1 MEKQNAVIYILTN
14 PSFPEWVKI
23 GYAHDAKER
32 VKQLNRSEAVPF
44 AFRLYATYE
53 VNKEFSDKELHRI
66 IDSLNKDLRSSEN
79 IDGKNRVREFYQMSA
94 EDAYQLLKC
103 IANISGTTDRLKLH
117 KQSKQEAAE
126 EQQAEEV
133 REKARLKSFDFEENG
148 IPVGSELEFVD
159 DPNIK
164 VKVISNRKIEYKGKE
179 TSVSALAQELK
190 GFNHSVQGTLWFTYK
205 GKRLVDI
212 RQKDCLN
219 NKLL

>member
-1 MEKQNAVIYILTN
+1 METTKAFIYILTN

-53 VNKEFSDKELHRI
+53 VHKEFSDKELHRI
-66 IDSLNKDLRSSEN
+66 IDSLNKDLRSTEN

-103 IANISGTTDRLKLH
+103 IANISGTTDRLKLY
-117 KQSKQEAAE
+117 KQTKQEAE
-126 EQQAEEV
+126 DEKQAEEV
-133 REKARLKSFDFEENG
+133 REKVRLKSFDFVENG
-148 IPVGSELEFVD
+148 IPVGSELEYVD

-164 VKVISNRKIEYKGKE
+164 VKVLNNRQIEYNGQE
-179 TSVSALAQELK
+179 TSVSKLAQQLK
-190 GFNHSVQGTLWFTYK
+190 GFSHSVQGTLWFTYK
-205 GKRLVDI
+205 GKKLVDI
-212 RQKDCLN
+212 RKDNLGE
-219 NKLL
+219 

>member
-1 MEKQNAVIYILTN
+1 MEDKKAVIYILTN

-66 IDSLNKDLRSSEN
+66 IDSLNKDLRSAEN

-103 IANISGTTDRLKLH
+103 IANISGTTDRLKLY

-126 EQQAEEV
+126 EKQAEEIRETV
-133 REKARLKSFDFEENG
+133 RCKNFDFEENG
-148 IPVGSELEFVD
+148 IPVGSELVYVEN
-159 DPNIK
+159 PAIK
-164 VKVISNRKIEYKGKE
+164 VKVISNRKIEYNGQE
-179 TSVSALAQELK
+179 TSVSALAQQLK
-190 GFNHSVQGTLWFTYK
+190 GFSHPVQGTLWFTYN
-205 GKRLVDI
+205 GKKLVDI
-212 RQKDCLN
+212 RKEN
-219 NKLL
+219 IN